1 MLSERE
7 QRALD
12 VIEHGLASGDPR
24 FAASMRRAGPTWAER
39 WAPWGYDALVVL
51 AAAAAVTGLVLGLP
65 GAAARAVVV
74 VVVMCRLRP
83 LHFRPWFRLRRIGLR
98 RMYRWDVRR
107 L

>member
-12 VIEHGLASGDPR
+12 VIEHGLASGDPQ

-39 WAPWGYDALVVL
+39 WTPWVYDALIVL
-51 AAAAAVTGLVLGLP
+51 AAAAAVTALVLGLP

-83 LHFRPWFRLRRIGLR
+83 CHFRPWFRLRRIGFR
-98 RMYRWDVRR
+98 RMYRRDVRR